1 MKTIIR
7 KSAPM
12 LIALLPLFTACQSE
26 PEVGST
32 LYPTEQ
38 ENYGPKVYINEL
50 AGSGNEASVE
60 VVQTPVSLMLPEE
73 DAISF
78 RVKLTAPVAKDV
90 TVTVAADDEKAAA
103 YNSDCDV
110 LPASAYQLNKT
121 QVTIPAGKLESSE
134 PIILQ
139 LVESDAIR
147 NLERTGVVALS
158 LSAVSDGADVGKNM
172 NTYYALVNKKVTNM
186 KGQSAAE
193 VEGKTQIPYDA
204 YTVEGSYG
212 DDCYD
217 YTDYLNDGDYAWYSS
232 YEGDYDDYLVATF
245 TEPQSV
251 SAVVFH
257 ASSYWTSYYT
267 PKIVEVLTSMDGE
280 TWTSQTGGEYVNT
293 ICPSSATTPIPLVF
307 YSSITCKHLKLRIVD
322 SFWYGTFYI
331 SELKLYE

>member
-1 MKTIIR
+1 
-7 KSAPM
+7 M

-50 AGSGNEASVE
+50 AGGNEASVE
-60 VVQTPVSLMLPEE
+60 VVQTPVSLVLPEE

-78 RVKLTAPVAKDV
+78 TVKLTAPVAKDV

-103 YNSDCDV
+103 YKSDCDV
-110 LPASAYQLNKT
+110 LPASSYQLSKT
-121 QVTIPAGKLESSE
+121 QVTIPAGKLESTE
-134 PIILQ
+134 PIKLQ

-147 NLERTGVVALS
+147 NMERTAVVALS
-158 LSAVSDGADVGKNM
+158 LSAASQGADVGKNL
-172 NTYYALVNKKVTNM
+172 NTYYAVVNKKVTNF

-193 VEGKTQIPYDA
+193 IEGKTQIPYDA
-204 YTVEGSYG
+204 YTVEGSDG
-212 DDCYD
+212 YD
-217 YTDYLNDGDYAWYSS
+217 YTDYLNDGDYAWNSS

-267 PKIVEVLTSMDGE
+267 PKTVEVLTSMDGE
-280 TWTSQTGGEYVNT
+280 TWTSQTGGTYVNT
-293 ICPSSATTPIPLVF
+293 IRPSSGATPIPFVLYTPV
-307 YSSITCKHLKLRIVD
+307 TCKYLKFRVVD
-322 SFWYGTFYI
+322 SFYYGTSYI

>member
-1 MKTIIR
+1 
-7 KSAPM
+7 M

>member
-1 MKTIIR
+1 MMKTIIR

-172 NTYYALVNKKVTNM
+172 NTYYAVVSKKVTNM

-193 VEGKTQIPYDA
+193 IEGKTQIPYDA
-204 YTVEGSYG
+204 YTVEGSDG
-212 DDCYD
+212 YD
-217 YTDYLNDGDYAWYSS
+217 YTDYLSDGDYAWYSS
-232 YEGDYDDYLVATF
+232 YEGDYEFYLLATF
-245 TEPQSV
+245 TEPRPV

-257 ASSYWTSYYT
+257 ASSYYPYYYT
-267 PKIVEVLTSMDGE
+267 PNIVEVLTSMDGE

-293 ICPSSATTPIPLVF
+293 IRPSSGETPIPLVF
-307 YSSITCKHLKLRIVD
+307 YSPITCKYLKFRVVD
-322 SFWYGTFYI
+322 SFYWGISYV
-331 SELKLYE
+331 SELKLY

>member
-1 MKTIIR
+1 
-7 KSAPM
+7 M

-78 RVKLTAPVAKDV
+78 TVKLTAPVAKDV
-90 TVTVAADDEKAAA
+90 TVTVAADEEKAAA

-172 NTYYALVNKKVTNM
+172 NTYYAVVSKKVTNF
-186 KGQSAAE
+186 KGQNVADL
-193 VEGKTQIPYDA
+193 EGRTQIPYDS
-204 YTVEGSYG
+204 YTVTDDYG
-212 DDCYD
+212 DD
-217 YTDYLNDGDYAWYSS
+217 YTAELSDGDNSTYCYGY
-232 YEGDYDDYLVATF
+232 YEFYLMATF
-245 TEPQSV
+245 TNPTPV
-251 SAVVFH
+251 SALVFH
-257 ASSYWTSYYT
+257 AEASYPYYYT
-267 PKIVEVLTSMDGE
+267 PKIVEVLTSNDGE
-280 TWTSQTGGEYVNT
+280 EWTSQTDGTVTST
-293 ICPSSATTPIPLVF
+293 IRPFSATTPIPFVL
-307 YSSITCKHLKLRIVD
+307 YSPITCKYVKFRVED
-322 SFWYGTFYI
+322 SFYWGYSYV
-331 SELKLYE
+331 SELKLYQ